1 MRSFAKFF
9 MGVTIVEKPVHHHHV
24 KSIFTWSSIVRQ
36 LMVTHNKLLIAN
48 LHFMSCQY
56 TVSCTC
62 KLPLCKILELA
73 AYAECWFEFLTIC
86 KAAWYVISVVSAC
99 LSVCMYVC
107 TYICMSNNNLKL
119 ESLHLGSLHIFSTE
133 YGSSSYMK
141 VQG

>member
-24 KSIFTWSSIVRQ
+24 KSIFTWSCIVRQ

-62 KLPLCKILELA
+62 KLPLCKVLELA

-86 KAAWYVISVVSAC
+86 EAA
-99 LSVCMYVC
+99 
-107 TYICMSNNNLKL
+107 
-119 ESLHLGSLHIFSTE
+119 
-133 YGSSSYMK
+133 
-141 VQG
+141 

>member
-24 KSIFTWSSIVRQ
+24 KSIFTWSCIVRQ

-62 KLPLCKILELA
+62 KLPLCKVLELA
-73 AYAECWFEFLTIC
+73 AYAECWYEFLTIC
-86 KAAWYVISVVSAC
+86 EAAWCMISVVSVC
-99 LSVCMYVC
+99 LSVSMYVC
-107 TYICMSNNNLKL
+107 TYICMSDN
-119 ESLHLGSLHIFSTE
+119 EF
-133 YGSSSYMK
+133 
-141 VQG
+141 